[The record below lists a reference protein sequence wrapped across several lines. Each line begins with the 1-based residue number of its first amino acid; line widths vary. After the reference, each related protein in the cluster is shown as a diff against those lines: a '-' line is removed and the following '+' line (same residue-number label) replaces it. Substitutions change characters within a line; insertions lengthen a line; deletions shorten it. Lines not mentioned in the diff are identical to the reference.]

1 MGWLTLIVAI
11 AISGVAAWYSI
22 VGLMAI
28 FAAAAIPIAVMGGV
42 LEVGKLLTASWLY
55 QNWKTCPKMLKAYL
69 TGSVVV
75 LMFITSMGIF
85 GFLSKAHIDQTLV
98 GGDNSLEIR
107 AIDQQIV
114 RQERRIKDAEMVIT
128 QLDQA
133 VETLIEYDRI
143 RGPQG
148 AIAVRESQRMER
160 GSLAGIISEA
170 SDEIKRLRDTARP
183 LQKQQLQL
191 EAEVGPI
198 KYIAALFYEDT
209 NKSVLEEAVRWVIIT
224 IIFVFD
230 PLAVLLIICA
240 NMTLTKPKKI
250 KTAVNV
256 ADDWKDIEVETDEE
270 VEEEIIAVDE
280 IDPNATVEV
289 VDMSPEE
296 FGVDTERE
304 IAIEEE
310 WDEKIVMSE
319 IGDDWEEPLYNDPA
333 IEPTREQQN
342 REALIRNGTFGPNR
356 SVTAYGNNTPNSVD
370 KS

>member
-55 QNWKTCPKMLKAYL
+55 QNWKTCPKLLKSYL
-69 TGSVVV
+69 TASVVV

-98 GGDNSLEIR
+98 GGDNSLEIK
-107 AIDQQIV
+107 AITLQIE
-114 RQERRIKDAEMVIT
+114 QEERVIKDATQVTE

-148 AIAVRESQRMER
+148 AIAVRESQRVER
-160 GSLAGIISEA
+160 GTLAGIISEA
-170 SDEIKRLRDTARP
+170 SGRIKSLRDEARP

-240 NMTLTKPKKI
+240 NMSLTKPKKMR
-250 KTAVNV
+250 TAVNV
-256 ADDWKDIEVETDEE
+256 ADDWKDVEVETDEE
-270 VEEEIIAVDE
+270 ETFSIKDIPPD
-280 IDPNATVEV
+280 ATVEV
-289 VDMSPEE
+289 TDLGKINLSDEL
-296 FGVDTERE
+296 
-304 IAIEEE
+304 EEE
-310 WDEKIVMSE
+310 WHED
-319 IGDDWEEPLYNDPA
+319 LYKDK
-333 IEPTREQQN
+333 ELEDKFKSLKSKKDKRTEQN
-342 REALIRNGTFGPNR
+342 AEALQKNGTFGPTEKN
-356 SVTAYGNNTPNSVD
+356 
-370 KS
+370 